1 MKGVDF
7 ITDDKNRRK
16 AVIIEIKTI
25 ERHPE
30 EVEDLIDVIVAE
42 SRRDEPKR
50 SWDDVKKS
58 LRKKGKL

>member
-50 SWDDVKKS
+50 SWEDVKKS

>member
-1 MKGVDF
+1 V
-7 ITDDKNRRK
+7 
-16 AVIIEIKTI
+16 VIEIKTI